1 MRKIAHPASE
11 NHRVQGVMIH
21 KGMIVYQV
29 FPGMNPTD
37 RHAQN
42 IHLSSGANPHRRYF
56 RHEIEASSC

>member
-42 IHLSSGANPHRRYF
+42 IHLS
-56 RHEIEASSC
+56 